1 MRAER
6 LRLREL
12 GRVSELRG
20 GAMNKIRNGSIGGD
34 VEAWQRELAAS
45 PRPTTWTRQGGAE
58 CAWPVEWSWPLE
70 VDGIFGVR
78 TEAATEAWQAARG
91 LVVDGIVGPKTW
103 AVARRSAPTSRPPK
117 VAAAERAAADSA
129 MPRHP
134 ELVGT

>member
-1 MRAER
+1 
-6 LRLREL
+6 
-12 GRVSELRG
+12 
-20 GAMNKIRNGSIGGD
+20 MNKIRNGSIGVD

-58 CAWPVEWSWPLE
+58 CAWPVEWPWPLE
-70 VDGIFGVR
+70 VDGVFGVR

-103 AVARRSAPTSRPPK
+103 AAVRRSAPTSRPPK
-117 VAAAERAAADSA
+117 VGAAERAAIDSA
-129 MPRHP
+129 MPRSP